1 MKDMSLGSTFFAI
14 LTQSSAAVY
23 DAALRKVQ
31 KYVEG
36 RILEARVAG
45 KIAAG
50 LCRALCKVRPERAL
64 AVFLPP
70 ALERV
75 ARLLGEVDVDKEEN
89 LDQELLFNMLM
100 LVECVRIS
108 GEHLLPHL
116 GAIEAVLE
124 KSLVMASKEGQGL
137 ATSLLRNVLRAL
149 TLTYPNEFRTVA
161 EGYDRGVAEYLP
173 VRDWGRPGNFR
184 TLNIDWHVPSDEEV
198 AETTRIVRKFAA
210 KHLEA
215 LRRFAGGEDADMT
228 KVFSIP
234 NLAEITIFTAFFFNR
249 LRKTQSICSIG
260 VTVIDLID

>member
-1 MKDMSLGSTFFAI
+1 M
-14 LTQSSAAVY
+14 
-23 DAALRKVQ
+23 
-31 KYVEG
+31 
-36 RILEARVAG
+36 
-45 KIAAG
+45 
-50 LCRALCKVRPERAL
+50 RPERAL
-64 AVFLPP
+64 SVFLPP

-161 EGYDRGVAEYLP
+161 EGYDRGVDEYLP
-173 VRDWGRPGNFR
+173 IR
-184 TLNIDWHVPSDEEV
+184 
-198 AETTRIVRKFAA
+198 
-210 KHLEA
+210 
-215 LRRFAGGEDADMT
+215 
-228 KVFSIP
+228 
-234 NLAEITIFTAFFFNR
+234 
-249 LRKTQSICSIG
+249 
-260 VTVIDLID
+260 